1 MPLSHSW
8 PFILEPGAIGILAM
22 AFALDLIIGDPE
34 RLLHP
39 VRLIGHAITSGESL
53 ARNLPL
59 GEKTQGAVLAILL
72 TLSVFITV
80 DLGVK
85 ISGHISGLL
94 QWFIST
100 ILLYYGLSLKCLG
113 DEAMSVKK
121 ALVKNGIE
129 AGRQRVSRL
138 VGRDTDSLNTVGVT
152 RATIETI
159 AENLVDGV
167 LSPFFFGALG
177 GPALCISYKA
187 INTLDSMIGYK
198 TRRYLEFGTWGAR
211 LDDIANYIP
220 ARLSV
225 AVISLASPL
234 IGGSKPWYV
243 WKVAFSDGQK
253 LPSPNSGLPE
263 AAFAATLGLRLSGP
277 SRYHGKLVDRPII
290 HADGREPV
298 IQDIDSAVRLL
309 YISSFLF
316 IGAALL
322 LGIMASFIL

>member
-39 VRLIGHAITSGESL
+39 VRLIGRAITSGESL

-80 DLGVK
+80 DLGLK
-85 ISGHISGLL
+85 ISGHVSGLL
-94 QWFIST
+94 QWFISA

-113 DEAMSVKK
+113 DEARSVKK
-121 ALVKNGIE
+121 ALVENGIE

-138 VGRDTDSLNTVGVT
+138 VGRDTDSLDTAGVT
-152 RATIETI
+152 KATIETI

-177 GPALCISYKA
+177 GPALCMSYKA

-198 TRRYLEFGTWGAR
+198 TGRYLEFGTWGAR

-234 IGGSKPWYV
+234 VGGSKPWYV
-243 WKVAFSDGQK
+243 WKIALSDGQK
-253 LPSPNSGLPE
+253 HSSPNSGLPE